1 MRALRF
7 ARPEDAQALLDIYR
21 PYVETTSITFETEVP
36 SVCAFRQR
44 IQEISAR
51 FPYLVAEEDGELLG
65 YAYAHPFHERAAY
78 DWTVES
84 SIYVRQDLC
93 GKHLGQTLYRALL
106 SLLEAQ
112 GVKNVCAVITIPH
125 DRSIGFHQAMGF
137 SSGGVLP
144 YFGYKLGQ
152 WHSVAYLYRRLDTD
166 GGTPAPLLPIHALDA
181 GTVSGILTESAG
193 IS

>member
-1 MRALRF
+1 MKQTSQPR
-7 ARPEDAQALLDIYR
+7 EDL
-21 PYVETTSITFETEVP
+21 
-36 SVCAFRQR
+36 RQR
-44 IQEISAR
+44 R
-51 FPYLVAEEDGELLG
+51 TRKLL
-65 YAYAHPFHERAAY
+65 A
-78 DWTVES
+78 D
-84 SIYVRQDLC
+84 
-93 GKHLGQTLYRALL
+93 ALL

-112 GVKNVCAVITIPH
+112 GVKNVCAVITIPN